1 MDSSKQGQRA
11 HYDKTGKDGGL
22 QTNDVLVLAA
32 NFLQEHNKV
41 IWMAYLA
48 TVKKKKKMLGV
59 GARPGKNNRPSVNL
73 PFHHCELQCSS
84 YLSPRVQRR
93 KK

>member
-1 MDSSKQGQRA
+1 MTKQ
-11 HYDKTGKDGGL
+11 KDGGL

-32 NFLQEHNKV
+32 NFLQEQNKA
-41 IWMAYLA
+41 ILMTYLA
-48 TVKKKKKMLGV
+48 TVKKKMLGV

-93 KK
+93 KN

>member
-48 TVKKKKKMLGV
+48 TVKKKKK
-59 GARPGKNNRPSVNL
+59 K
-73 PFHHCELQCSS
+73 C
-84 YLSPRVQRR
+84 
-93 KK
+93 